1 MGVPLAGT
9 ALATSA
15 TCSGDGWD
23 NGYGGRGHDRGDHGR
38 GGYGHGGHDRGNYGR
53 GGYGRGGYDRGGYG
67 RGGYGGGGYGRG
79 GYGGGGYGRG
89 GYGGWGEDF
98 GSFRLTN
105 KSLNSAHVKAR
116 NESLSANV
124 ASPAAVA
131 QSEAVQAINI
141 RQ

>member
-15 TCSGDGWD
+15 TCSGNSWD

-38 GGYGHGGHDRGNYGR
+38 GGYGHGGYDRGNYGR
-53 GGYGRGGYDRGGYG
+53 GGYGHGGYD
-67 RGGYGGGGYGRG
+67 
-79 GYGGGGYGRG
+79 RG

-98 GSFRLTN
+98 GSFRFTN
-105 KSLNSAHVKAR
+105 KSLKSAHVKAR

>member
-15 TCSGDGWD
+15 PCSGGGWD
-23 NGYGGRGHDRGDHGR
+23 NGHGGRGYDRKDHGH
-38 GGYGHGGHDRGNYGR
+38 GGYGYGGHGGGGYDR

-67 RGGYGGGGYGRG
+67 
-79 GYGGGGYGRG
+79 
-89 GYGGWGEDF
+89 GWGGDF
-98 GSFRLTN
+98 GYLRFTN
-105 KSLNSAHVKAR
+105 KSLKSAHVKAH

-124 ASPAAVA
+124 ASPLAVA